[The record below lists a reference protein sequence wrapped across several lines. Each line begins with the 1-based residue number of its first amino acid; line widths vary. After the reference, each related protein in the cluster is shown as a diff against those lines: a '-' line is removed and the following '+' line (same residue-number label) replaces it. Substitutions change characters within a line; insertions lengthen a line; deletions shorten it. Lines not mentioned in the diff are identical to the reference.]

1 MEKKDFDLEH
11 YFRLHDVDKS
21 GRWNRQEVD
30 FFIYILPTLDQ
41 IAASLMSN
49 LEATVPSNDS
59 DPTVA
64 QKREHTMEKW
74 MRWKIQVVKVLS
86 FPLKIPFLRYI
97 FKHGDLDGDGQLDFK
112 EAEHLAKMNKEK
124 ASNSKE
130 EEELWESLE
139 RDDDEDE
146 EYDEAEYE

>member
-1 MEKKDFDLEH
+1 MWEKEDEMEKKDFDLEH

-30 FFIYILPTLDQ
+30 SFIYMIHSVPTLDQ

-74 MRWKIQVVKVLS
+74 MR
-86 FPLKIPFLRYI
+86 
-97 FKHGDLDGDGQLDFK
+97 
-112 EAEHLAKMNKEK
+112 
-124 ASNSKE
+124 
-130 EEELWESLE
+130 
-139 RDDDEDE
+139 
-146 EYDEAEYE
+146 

>member
-1 MEKKDFDLEH
+1 MWEKEDEMEKKDFDLEH

-21 GRWNRQEVD
+21 GRWNRQEGD
-30 FFIYILPTLDQ
+30 LFIYIHSHQTLDQ

-74 MRWKIQVVKVLS
+74 MR
-86 FPLKIPFLRYI
+86 
-97 FKHGDLDGDGQLDFK
+97 
-112 EAEHLAKMNKEK
+112 
-124 ASNSKE
+124 
-130 EEELWESLE
+130 
-139 RDDDEDE
+139 
-146 EYDEAEYE
+146 

>member
-1 MEKKDFDLEH
+1 MDEVEDP
-11 YFRLHDVDKS
+11 S
-21 GRWNRQEVD
+21 RQG
-30 FFIYILPTLDQ
+30 FNF
-41 IAASLMSN
+41 SHKN
-49 LEATVPSNDS
+49 
-59 DPTVA
+59 
-64 QKREHTMEKW
+64 
-74 MRWKIQVVKVLS
+74 
-86 FPLKIPFLRYI
+86 PFLRYI

-112 EAEHLAKMNKEK
+112 EAEHLAKINKEK